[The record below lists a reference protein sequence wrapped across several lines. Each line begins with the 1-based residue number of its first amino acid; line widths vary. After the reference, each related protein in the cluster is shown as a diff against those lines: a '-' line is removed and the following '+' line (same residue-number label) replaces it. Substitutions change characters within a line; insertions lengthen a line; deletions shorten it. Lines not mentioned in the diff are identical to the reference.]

1 MTAKKISI
9 NRQRLADTFMSL
21 VRIDSPSREEAAV
34 AEWIK
39 KNFEA
44 FRGCNACFDNS
55 MESTG
60 SQCGNLI
67 IHIDGDIDA
76 PPLFFN
82 AHMDTVEPGRGII
95 PVFDGTVFRTDG
107 TTVLGSD
114 DKAAIAILFEVVR
127 CLREQEI
134 SHGPIDIVFTVC
146 EEIGL
151 LGAKA
156 LDTSLLRAKAGY
168 ALDTTDPD
176 TLINRAPEA
185 VRLVIDVTGR
195 AAHAGINPEEGINA
209 IQIAARALAK
219 LPLGRIDHETTANI
233 GTIHGGKATNIVPE
247 KVRMEGE
254 VRSHDSSRLKKVQ
267 DRITSTFIRT
277 AEGYRREV
285 QNGKDEHQGT
295 PFLPFVQTEVLHDYP
310 AMSIPKDH
318 SLVITAQRAA
328 EAQGRKL
335 RIETTGG
342 GSDAN
347 ILNSKGLDTLILGIG
362 MQNVHTTSEFIL
374 LEDMVKTA
382 QLAGKIIRE
391 WGCAQ

>member
-1 MTAKKISI
+1 MTAKNFSI

-44 FRGCNACFDNS
+44 FRGCSACFDNS

-127 CLREQEI
+127 CLREQGI
-134 SHGPIDIVFTVC
+134 SHGSIDIVFTVC

-209 IQIAARALAK
+209 IQVAARALARI
-219 LPLGRIDHETTANI
+219 PLGRIDHETTANI

-254 VRSHDSSRLKKVQ
+254 VRSHDSAMLRKVQ
-267 DRITSTFIRT
+267 DRIAGAFLRAADEYRAET
-277 AEGYRREV
+277 AGS
-285 QNGKDEHQGT
+285 EHQGT
-295 PFLPFVQTEVLHDYP
+295 PEPPFVQTEVFHDYP
-310 AMSIPKDH
+310 AMSVPEDH
-318 SLVITAQRAA
+318 PLTAAAKRAA
-328 EAQGRKL
+328 ESAGRKL
-335 RIETTGG
+335 RVETTGG

-374 LEDMVKTA
+374 LEDMVRTA
-382 QLAGKIIRE
+382 RLTAGIILE
-391 WGCAQ
+391 WCSED

>member
-1 MTAKKISI
+1 MTGKNFSI

-34 AEWIK
+34 AKWIK

-44 FRGCNACFDNS
+44 FRGCRACFDNS

-67 IHIDGDIDA
+67 IHIDGDVDA

-107 TTVLGSD
+107 STVLGSD

-156 LDTSLLRAKAGY
+156 LDISLLRAKAGY

-209 IQIAARALAK
+209 IQVAARALAGIS
-219 LPLGRIDHETTANI
+219 LGRIDHETTANI

-247 KVRMEGE
+247 VVRMEGE
-254 VRSHDSSRLKKVQ
+254 VRSHDSAMLRKVQ
-267 DRITSTFIRT
+267 DRIAGAFLRAADEYRT
-277 AEGYRREV
+277 EKARSG
-285 QNGKDEHQGT
+285 HQGT
-295 PFLPFVQTEVLHDYP
+295 PEPPFVQTEVFHDYP
-310 AMSIPKDH
+310 AMSVPEDH
-318 SLVITAQRAA
+318 PLTAAAKRAA
-328 EAQGRKL
+328 ESAGRKL
-335 RIETTGG
+335 RVETTGG

-374 LEDMVKTA
+374 LEDMVRTA
-382 QLAGKIIRE
+382 RLTAGIILE
-391 WGCAQ
+391 WCRGD